1 MMTHNCIHVPVPK
14 PGPLPQICVWSDFS
28 LKDIDELKLLQQ
40 TEDARRKIAE
50 ILVLKENDDHM
61 KKLILTD
68 LFYYAF
74 IFATESKFNEEQI
87 SAFLSIIKRTH
98 EKAIES
104 PFGNIEDS
112 FSYFKELLLRHCVKR
127 PPFSIQLYDM
137 SEAKKITDYVLDTY
151 FKHYKLYKYAF
162 TAKVRLDLTF
172 SYNGLPEEPEESVGG
187 AGETE
192 VSIDP
197 ISDGGTDEEGE
208 EHAEEE
214 EPEAVKEL
222 RTMINSTLTD
232 EVHKLKLNVDHQLKA
247 NEEAI
252 LKKMS
257 EVTGIDRAH
266 SRKSRKK

>member
-1 MMTHNCIHVPVPK
+1 LLFCR
-14 PGPLPQICVWSDFS
+14 SDFS

-137 SEAKKITDYVLDTY
+137 SEAKKNN
-151 FKHYKLYKYAF
+151 
-162 TAKVRLDLTF
+162 RLC
-172 SYNGLPEEPEESVGG
+172 S
-187 AGETE
+187 
-192 VSIDP
+192 
-197 ISDGGTDEEGE
+197 
-208 EHAEEE
+208 
-214 EPEAVKEL
+214 
-222 RTMINSTLTD
+222 
-232 EVHKLKLNVDHQLKA
+232 
-247 NEEAI
+247 
-252 LKKMS
+252 
-257 EVTGIDRAH
+257 
-266 SRKSRKK
+266 